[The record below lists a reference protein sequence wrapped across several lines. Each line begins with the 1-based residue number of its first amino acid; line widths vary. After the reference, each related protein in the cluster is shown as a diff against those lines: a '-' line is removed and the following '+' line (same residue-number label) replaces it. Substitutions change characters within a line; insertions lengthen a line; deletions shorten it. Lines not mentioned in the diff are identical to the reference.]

1 MALFPCGW
9 YGMSAKYPKE
19 VFGMSSIGNT
29 GKKIADWLSAGTTTQ
44 VWIKKA
50 LVVLVGVLILYRLGY
65 VVGKLL
71 FHCFG

>member
-1 MALFPCGW
+1 
-9 YGMSAKYPKE
+9 
-19 VFGMSSIGNT
+19 MSSIGNT
-29 GKKIADWLSAGTTTQ
+29 GKKIADWLSAGTATQ

-65 VVGKLL
+65 VVGKFL